1 MRERAKVVLFDVGHT
16 LVRGSEPSVRRL
28 LAAELRLSAKETK
41 QAGRLLM
48 THFCERPAALAD
60 VLKQRLPD
68 RSRIEIEDSVE
79 KLWERQT
86 AAIEEID
93 GATALL
99 AILKQRGFELALL
112 SNMWHP
118 FYEGLR
124 RACAE
129 MLQLIDHTF
138 LSYQVGY
145 KKPNV
150 RFFRH
155 ALHAMGVPARQCWM
169 VGDSYELDMA
179 PAIKTGMRT
188 IWLLNQPAREKST
201 IAQLLRGAKQPP
213 DWVVENLEEIASFL
227 GDREA

>member
-1 MRERAKVVLFDVGHT
+1 MRERAKAVLFDVGHT
-16 LVRGSEPSVRRL
+16 LVGGSEPSARRL
-28 LAAELRLSAKETK
+28 LGAELRLSAKETK

-60 VLKQRLPD
+60 VLKQRLPH
-68 RSRIEIEDSVE
+68 RSQAEIEESVE
-79 KLWERQT
+79 KIWQRQT
-86 AAIEEID
+86 VAIEEMG
-93 GATALL
+93 GAAALL
-99 AILKQRGFELALL
+99 RTLKQRGFRLALL

-124 RACAE
+124 GACAE
-129 MLQLIDHTF
+129 MLELIDHTF
-138 LSYQVGY
+138 LSYQVGC

-155 ALHAMGVPARQCWM
+155 ALRTMGIPAQHCWM

-201 IAQLLRGAKQPP
+201 IAQLLRGEKQPP
-213 DWVVENLEEIASFL
+213 DWVVENLEEIASFF